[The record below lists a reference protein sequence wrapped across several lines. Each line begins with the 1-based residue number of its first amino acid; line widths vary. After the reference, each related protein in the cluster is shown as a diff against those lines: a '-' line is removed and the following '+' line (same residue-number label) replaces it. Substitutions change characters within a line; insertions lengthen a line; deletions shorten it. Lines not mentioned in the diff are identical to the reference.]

1 MIITASFITLIFSAS
16 PQLPRKR
23 KSRESPPAS
32 DEAERRNKR
41 RKVSITASPAPSR
54 RVRDLSVV
62 SSRSV
67 INDDKEGH
75 LVYRLGEIIQGRYKV
90 LGSLG
95 EGTFGKVLKV
105 LDLPSNQHIAL
116 KIIKNVKKY
125 REAARLEI
133 NVLTKL
139 SKIDPE
145 GKFLCVKM
153 LDYFDYQ

>member
-1 MIITASFITLIFSAS
+1 MA
-16 PQLPRKR
+16 R
-23 KSRESPPAS
+23 
-32 DEAERRNKR
+32 DEAEIRSKR

-54 RVRDLSVV
+54 RAARDLSVG
-62 SSRSV
+62 SCRSV

-139 SKIDPE
+139 AKIDPE

>member
-1 MIITASFITLIFSAS
+1 M
-16 PQLPRKR
+16 
-23 KSRESPPAS
+23 
-32 DEAERRNKR
+32 
-41 RKVSITASPAPSR
+41 
-54 RVRDLSVV
+54 V

-67 INDDKEGH
+67 INDDREGH
-75 LVYRLGEIIQGRYKV
+75 LVYRLGEVIQGRYKV

-105 LDLPSNQHIAL
+105 LDLPSNQQIAL

-139 SKIDPE
+139 SKIDPD